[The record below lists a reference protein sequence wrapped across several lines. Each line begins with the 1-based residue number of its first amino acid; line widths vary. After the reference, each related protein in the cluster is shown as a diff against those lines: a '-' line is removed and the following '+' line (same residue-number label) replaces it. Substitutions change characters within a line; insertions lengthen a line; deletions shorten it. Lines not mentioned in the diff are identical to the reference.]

1 VDNNSEVE
9 DKKLEHETQL
19 LIEKIVKE
27 EKSLFSKLAIIIL
40 ETSRK
45 ADNQEGMLRELI
57 QGVMIGAETAV
68 QKELKKIMSE
78 DEIELIP
85 RDIFFQEEY

>member
-1 VDNNSEVE
+1 MDNNSEVE